1 MLQRYIDTKNGKI
14 WSLTYGEGKEGTP
27 ILVVHGGPGFS
38 SMPEVIKDL
47 ATDRP
52 VCFYDQLGC
61 GRSDKAKDIGLYN
74 VENYVDELDEVIE
87 GLGFE
92 NVILLGMSWGCGL
105 VCSYMLEK
113 RSKKVKGLI
122 LSGPLLSSPKWETD
136 QRENILALPESTRLK
151 IEKYEI
157 SKDYGAEYQEAV
169 GEYYRRFVCRLDP
182 WPEHLQMVM
191 GAMNMDIYLEMWGP
205 SEFTVTGNLKDFDL
219 SQRLSEIH
227 VPVILICGDNDE
239 ALVKTVKDFQ
249 TAFRHA
255 HMAVIPNSAHMHH
268 IEQPE
273 IYKAVIR
280 GFLKDTNL

>member
-1 MLQRYIDTKNGKI
+1 MLQRYIDTRNGKI

-38 SMPEVIKDL
+38 SMPEVIRDL

-61 GRSDKAKDIGLYN
+61 GRSDKAKDIRLYN
-74 VENYVDELDEVIE
+74 VGNYVDELDDVLE

-92 NVILLGMSWGCGL
+92 SVVLLGMSWGCGL
-105 VCSYMLEK
+105 VCSYILE
-113 RSKKVKGLI
+113 RRPNKVKGLI
-122 LSGPLLSSPKWETD
+122 LSGPLLSSPRWEMD
-136 QRENILALPESTRLK
+136 QRDNIALLPEATRLK
-151 IEKYEI
+151 IEKCEI
-157 SKDYGAEYQEAV
+157 SKDYGAEYQEVV

-191 GAMNMDIYLEMWGP
+191 GAMNIDIYLEMWGP

-219 SQRLSEIH
+219 YPRLSEID
-227 VPVILICGDNDE
+227 VPVILMCGDNDE
-239 ALVKTVKDFQ
+239 ASVKTVKDFQ
-249 TAFRHA
+249 MAFKYA

-273 IYKAVIR
+273 IYKAVVR
-280 GFLKDTNL
+280 GFLKDTRL